1 MRSTLSAIGLA
12 ALVCFAAPGPAA
24 AQPASAPKDE
34 DVKKAERYAS
44 DAYAAY
50 EKKDYANAVSLYIK
64 AIELSP
70 SADMVYNIAKI
81 YDTKLSDRTLAMNF
95 YRRYISE
102 PGAEPDRVREANE
115 RIAALKAAEQA
126 AAEKPEAPPAGG
138 AQPQAAPTEKSGPN
152 PLSPQPAESGM
163 TGLQTTGLVLGGIG
177 LVGMG
182 VGAYFGLGAMSD
194 NSKAKDYC
202 AGNACTDQKGVDA
215 ANDASSKATISTI
228 GFGAGG
234 ALLATGVVLLLVGG
248 NSSKERPP
256 SAAGLSFVPTA
267 GPSAMGLTLDGR
279 W

>member
-1 MRSTLSAIGLA
+1 MRSLLSAIGLA
-12 ALVCFAAPGPAA
+12 ALVCFGAPGPAA
-24 AQPASAPKDE
+24 AQPAPAPKDE
-34 DVKKAERYAS
+34 DVKKAEKYAN

-50 EKKDYANAVSLYIK
+50 EKKDYASAVALYVK

-81 YDTKLSDRTLAMNF
+81 YDTKLGDRTLAMNF

-102 PGAEPDRVREANE
+102 PGADPDRVREANE

-126 AAEKPEAPPAGG
+126 AAEKPEAPAAGDK
-138 AQPQAAPTEKSGPN
+138 PQKTAAEKSGPE
-152 PLSPQPAESGM
+152 PIAAPPEESGM

-177 LVGMG
+177 IVGLG
-182 VGAYFGLGAMSD
+182 VGAYFGLGAMKD
-194 NSKAKDYC
+194 NNTAKDHC
-202 AGNACTDQKGVDA
+202 DGNACTDQAGVDA
-215 ANDASSKATISTI
+215 AKDASSKATISTI

-248 NSSKERPP
+248 KSTKERPP
-256 SAAGLSFVPTA
+256 SVAGLSLTPSA
-267 GPSAMGLTLDGR
+267 GPRAMGLTLDGR